1 MNTIKRKYYCKS
13 TNLIN
18 HQINRK
24 MKKLKKMKRFVIAVA
39 IACCIAP
46 TTHAQSDQFFNWS
59 DDART
64 GRDGTSIDITSP
76 NNGGFGIQSLNQ
88 DPPTTPLGGGLL
100 LLTAAGLGYVVI
112 KRSANKKNDVL

>member
-1 MNTIKRKYYCKS
+1 MK
-13 TNLIN
+13 
-18 HQINRK
+18 K
-24 MKKLKKMKRFVIAVA
+24 MKKLAIAFA

-46 TTHAQSDQFFNWS
+46 GVHAQSDAFFNWT
-59 DDART
+59 DDTRA
-64 GRDGTSIDITSP
+64 GRDGTVDISSP

-112 KRSANKKNDVL
+112 KKRNANKKNDVL